1 LNLTIAKKR
10 APFCAGAGLQ
20 RNGHEITADFDSEN
34 EHFRESK
41 LESESQSRGDAMRWT
56 VAQVA
61 EALGVAAPAR
71 LDALAGV
78 AGVSIDSR
86 TIQPGELFIAIHGPS
101 HDGHDHVAAALAG
114 GATAGV
120 VAYSR
125 FVQYTEEIRGKLFA
139 VDDTLDALHR
149 LASRAC
155 AIWRV
160 QKPGRKIGGVAGSV
174 GKTTTKEIL
183 AALLAARFRVLKTQ
197 GNLNNEYGLPL
208 TLLQLDDQHDA
219 AVIEMGMSH
228 PGELA
233 RLARIAPPDVG
244 VITRVVV
251 EHLEFFSS
259 IEEIALAERE
269 LIENLAWPNA
279 TAVLNANDERVER
292 FAEVAHGPVL
302 WFSAGAATRAE
313 FRAEKIEERG
323 VSGSAFDFVS
333 PSGRARLDLPLIG
346 RHNVMNALAALAAAS
361 VWGIG
366 AEDALRVFPTLQ
378 PADKRGEVVKF
389 EEGFTV
395 INDSYNSSPTA
406 LNALAELLAATP
418 GFGRR
423 ILAAGEMREL
433 GDSAPDL
440 HRECGRQVAGLRKID
455 WIVGVQGPAEEFV
468 RAAVAAGHPAERA
481 KFFQNSAEAG
491 EFLAQFIQPN
501 DLLLLKGSRGVKM
514 EKILEAID
522 ARHQRHASSGVQAS
536 AEHAAAQPKGR
547 S

>member
-1 LNLTIAKKR
+1 
-10 APFCAGAGLQ
+10 
-20 RNGHEITADFDSEN
+20 
-34 EHFRESK
+34 
-41 LESESQSRGDAMRWT
+41 MRWT

-71 LDALAGV
+71 LDALAGL

-86 TIQPGELFIAIHGPS
+86 TVQPGELFIAIHGPS
-101 HDGHDHVAAALAG
+101 HDGHDHVAAALGA

-120 VAYSR
+120 VARGR
-125 FVQYTEEIRGKLFA
+125 FAQYPEEVRGKLFA

-149 LASRAC
+149 LASRAS
-155 AIWRV
+155 AIWRAA
-160 QKPGRKIGGVAGSV
+160 KPGRKIGGVAGSV

-183 AALLAARFRVLKTQ
+183 AALVAARFRVLKTQ

-208 TLLQLDDQHDA
+208 TLLQLDDRYDA

-228 PGELA
+228 RGELA

-244 VITRVVV
+244 VITRIAV

-279 TAVLNANDERVER
+279 TAVLNADDERVER
-292 FAEVAHGPVL
+292 FADVARGRVI
-302 WFSAGAATRAE
+302 WFSTGAGASGTARAQ

-323 VSGSAFDFVS
+323 VGGSAFDFVS
-333 PSGRARLDLPLIG
+333 PAGRSWLDLPLIG
-346 RHNVMNALAALAAAS
+346 RHNVMNAVAALAAAS

-366 AEDALRVFPTLQ
+366 ADDAQRVFPQLQ

-418 GFGRR
+418 GFARR

-433 GDSAPDL
+433 GDSAPQL
-440 HRECGRQVAGLRKID
+440 HRECGHHVAGLRKID
-455 WIVGVQGPAEEFV
+455 WIIGVQGPAEEFV
-468 RAAVAAGHPAERA
+468 KAAVAAGHPADHA
-481 KFFQNSAEAG
+481 KYFQNSAEAA
-491 EFLAQFIQPN
+491 EFLAKFIRSG

-514 EKILEAID
+514 EKILEVID
-522 ARHQRHASSGVQAS
+522 AHHERNERQPSGAAHAR
-536 AEHAAAQPKGR
+536 AEHSATQPKGQR
-547 S
+547 

>member
-1 LNLTIAKKR
+1 
-10 APFCAGAGLQ
+10 
-20 RNGHEITADFDSEN
+20 
-34 EHFRESK
+34 
-41 LESESQSRGDAMRWT
+41 MRWT

-71 LDALAGV
+71 LDALAGL

-86 TIQPGELFIAIHGPS
+86 TLQPGELFIAIHGPS
-101 HDGHDHVAAALAG
+101 HDGHDHVAAALAA

-120 VAYSR
+120 VARGKFARYS
-125 FVQYTEEIRGKLFA
+125 EEVRGKLFA
-139 VDDTLDALHR
+139 ADDTLDALHR

-155 AIWRV
+155 AIWR
-160 QKPGRKIGGVAGSV
+160 KAKSGRRIGGVAGSV

-183 AALLAARFRVLKTQ
+183 AALVAARFRVLKTQ

-228 PGELA
+228 RGELA

-244 VITRVVV
+244 VITRIAV

-269 LIENLAWPNA
+269 LIENLDWPHA
-279 TAVLNANDERVER
+279 TAVLNADDERVER
-292 FAEVAHGPVL
+292 FAEVARGPVL
-302 WFSAGAATRAE
+302 WFGMGAGDSTGTRGGRAARAE
-313 FRAEKIEERG
+313 FRAENIEERG
-323 VSGSAFDFVS
+323 VTGSAFDFVS
-333 PSGRARLDLPLIG
+333 PTGRARLELPLIG
-346 RHNVMNALAALAAAS
+346 RHNVMNAIAALTAAS

-366 AEDALRVFPTLQ
+366 AEDAQRVLPQLQ

-406 LNALAELLAATP
+406 LNALSELLAATP
-418 GFGRR
+418 GFSRR

-433 GDSAPDL
+433 GDSAPEL
-440 HRECGRQVAGLRKID
+440 HRECGRHVAGLRKID

-468 RAAVAAGHPAERA
+468 KAAIAAGHPQERA

-514 EKILEAID
+514 EKLLEAID
-522 ARHQRHASSGVQAS
+522 TGHARSGAQKSAEQTS
-536 AEHAAAQPKGR
+536 AEHAAPQPR
-547 S
+547 VQR

>member
-1 LNLTIAKKR
+1 
-10 APFCAGAGLQ
+10 
-20 RNGHEITADFDSEN
+20 
-34 EHFRESK
+34 
-41 LESESQSRGDAMRWT
+41 MRWT

-71 LDALAGV
+71 LDALAGL

-86 TIQPGELFIAIHGPS
+86 TVQPGELFIAIHGPS
-101 HDGHDHVAAALAG
+101 HDGHDHVAAALAA
-114 GATAGV
+114 GASAGV
-120 VAYSR
+120 VARGR
-125 FVQYTEEIRGKLFA
+125 FAQYPEEIRGKLLD

-155 AIWRV
+155 AIWRAA
-160 QKPGRKIGGVAGSV
+160 KPGRKIGGVAGSV

-183 AALLAARFRVLKTQ
+183 AALVAARFRVLKTQ

-208 TLLQLDDQHDA
+208 TLLKLSDEHDA

-228 PGELA
+228 RGELA

-244 VITRVVV
+244 VITRIAV

-259 IEEIALAERE
+259 IDEIALAERE
-269 LIENLAWPNA
+269 LIENLAWPHA
-279 TAVLNANDERVER
+279 TAVLNADDERVER
-292 FAEVAHGPVL
+292 FAEVARGPVL
-302 WFSAGAATRAE
+302 WFSASAGGSRSE

-333 PSGRARLDLPLIG
+333 PAGRARLELPLIG
-346 RHNVMNALAALAAAS
+346 RHNVMNAVAALAAAS

-366 AEDALRVFPTLQ
+366 EEDAQRVFPQLQ

-418 GFGRR
+418 GFSRR

-433 GDSAPDL
+433 GESAPEL
-440 HRECGRQVAGLRKID
+440 HRECGRQVAYLREID
-455 WIVGVQGPAEEFV
+455 WIIGVQGPAEEFV
-468 RAAVAAGHPAERA
+468 KAAVAAGHPAERA
-481 KFFQNSAEAG
+481 KYFQNSAEAA
-491 EFLAQFIQPN
+491 EFLAAFIQPH

-514 EKILEAID
+514 EKILDAID
-522 ARHQRHASSGVQAS
+522 SRHERHERQAGNGSQAS
-536 AEHAAAQPKGR
+536 AEHAAAHPKGQR
-547 S
+547 

>member
-1 LNLTIAKKR
+1 
-10 APFCAGAGLQ
+10 
-20 RNGHEITADFDSEN
+20 
-34 EHFRESK
+34 
-41 LESESQSRGDAMRWT
+41 MRWT

-71 LDALAGV
+71 LDALAGL

-86 TIQPGELFIAIHGPS
+86 TVQPGELFIAIHGPS
-101 HDGHDHVAAALAG
+101 HDGHDHVAGALAA

-120 VAYSR
+120 VARGR
-125 FVQYTEEIRGKLFA
+125 FAQYPEEIRGKLFG

-155 AIWRV
+155 TIWRAAR
-160 QKPGRKIGGVAGSV
+160 PGRKIGGVAGSV

-183 AALLAARFRVLKTQ
+183 AALVAARFRVLKTQ

-208 TLLQLDDQHDA
+208 TLLKLDDQHDA

-228 PGELA
+228 RGELA

-244 VITRVVV
+244 VITRIAV

-269 LIENLAWPNA
+269 LIENLAWPHA
-279 TAVLNANDERVER
+279 TAVLNADDQRVER
-292 FAEVAHGPVL
+292 FADVARGPVL
-302 WFSAGAATRAE
+302 WFSTSADAGSGAGGHGSAHAE

-323 VSGSAFDFVS
+323 VNGSAFDFIS
-333 PSGRARLDLPLIG
+333 PSGRARLELPLIG
-346 RHNVMNALAALAAAS
+346 RHNVMNAVAALAAAS

-366 AEDALRVFPTLQ
+366 AEDAQRVFPQLQ

-389 EEGFTV
+389 AEGFTV

-418 GFGRR
+418 GFTRR

-433 GDSAPDL
+433 GESAPEL
-440 HRECGRQVAGLRKID
+440 HRECGRHVAGLRKID
-455 WIVGVQGPAEEFV
+455 WIIGVQGPADEFV
-468 RAAVAAGHPAERA
+468 KAAVMAGHPAERA
-481 KFFQNSAEAG
+481 KYFQNSAEAG
-491 EFLAQFIQPN
+491 EFLANFIQPH

-514 EKILEAID
+514 ENILEAIE
-522 ARHQRHASSGVQAS
+522 ARHERQAHS
-536 AEHAAAQPKGR
+536 VSQANTEHVAAQPKGQR
-547 S
+547 

>member
-1 LNLTIAKKR
+1 
-10 APFCAGAGLQ
+10 
-20 RNGHEITADFDSEN
+20 
-34 EHFRESK
+34 
-41 LESESQSRGDAMRWT
+41 MRWT

-61 EALGVAAPAR
+61 KALGVAAPAR

-86 TIQPGELFIAIHGPS
+86 TIHAGELFIAIHGPS

-114 GATAGV
+114 GAAAGV
-120 VAYSR
+120 VAR
-125 FVQYTEEIRGKLFA
+125 DRWVQYAEEIRGKLFA

-155 AIWRV
+155 AIWRAA
-160 QKPGRKIGGVAGSV
+160 KPGRKIGGVAGSV
-174 GKTTTKEIL
+174 GKTTTKEIF

-228 PGELA
+228 RGELA

-244 VITRVVV
+244 VITRIAV

-269 LIENLAWPNA
+269 LIENLAWPHA
-279 TAVLNANDERVER
+279 TAVLNADDERVAR
-292 FAEVAHGPVL
+292 FAQVARGPVL
-302 WFSAGAATRAE
+302 WFSSGRGAAASGAARAE
-313 FRAEKIEERG
+313 FRAEEIEERG
-323 VSGSAFDFVS
+323 VSGSAFDYVS
-333 PSGRARLDLPLIG
+333 PAGRARLELPLIG
-346 RHNVMNALAALAAAS
+346 RHNVMNAVAALAAAS

-366 AEDALRVFPTLQ
+366 AEDAQRVFPQLQ

-395 INDSYNSSPTA
+395 INDSYNSSPAA

-418 GFGRR
+418 GFARR

-433 GDSAPDL
+433 GESTPEL
-440 HRECGRQVAGLRKID
+440 HRECGRYVAGLRKIE
-455 WIVGVQGPAEEFV
+455 WIIGVQGPAEEFV
-468 RAAVAAGHPAERA
+468 KAAVAAGHPAERA
-481 KFFQNSAEAG
+481 RFFQNSGEAG
-491 EFLAQFIQPN
+491 EFLAPFIKPN

-522 ARHQRHASSGVQAS
+522 AGYVRSGAQTNGAQKSAQRTGG
-536 AEHAAAQPKGR
+536 EHAAVQPKAQR
-547 S
+547 

>member
-1 LNLTIAKKR
+1 
-10 APFCAGAGLQ
+10 
-20 RNGHEITADFDSEN
+20 
-34 EHFRESK
+34 
-41 LESESQSRGDAMRWT
+41 MRWT
-56 VAQVA
+56 VARVA

-71 LDALAGV
+71 LDALAGL

-86 TIQPGELFIAIHGPS
+86 TLQPGELFIAIYGPS
-101 HDGHDHVAAALAG
+101 HDGHDHVAAALAA

-120 VAYSR
+120 VARGR
-125 FVQYTEEIRGKLFA
+125 FALYPEEIRGKLFA

-155 AIWRV
+155 AIWRAA
-160 QKPGRKIGGVAGSV
+160 KPGRKIGGVAGSV

-183 AALLAARFRVLKTQ
+183 AALVAARFRVLKTQ

-208 TLLQLDDQHDA
+208 TLLKLSDEHDA

-228 PGELA
+228 RGELA

-244 VITRVVV
+244 VVTRVAV

-259 IEEIALAERE
+259 IDEIALAERE
-269 LIENLAWPNA
+269 LIENLAWPHA
-279 TAVLNANDERVER
+279 TAVLNADDDRVQR
-292 FAEVAHGPVL
+292 FAEVARGPVL
-302 WFSAGAATRAE
+302 WFGTSSGAGARAGSGSGDRGDAARAE

-333 PSGRARLDLPLIG
+333 PAGRARLDLPLIG
-346 RHNVMNALAALAAAS
+346 RHNVMNAVAALAAAS

-366 AEDALRVFPTLQ
+366 AEDAQRVFPQLQ

-418 GFGRR
+418 GFSRR

-433 GDSAPDL
+433 GESAPKL
-440 HRECGRQVAGLRKID
+440 HRECGRHVAGLRKID
-455 WIVGVQGPAEEFV
+455 WIIGVQGPAEEFV
-468 RAAVAAGHPAERA
+468 KAAVASGHPADRA
-481 KFFQNSAEAG
+481 KYFQNSEEAG
-491 EFLAQFIQPN
+491 EFLAGFIRPD

-522 ARHQRHASSGVQAS
+522 AGHARSTAQAD
-536 AEHAAAQPKGR
+536 AEHAAAQPKGQR
-547 S
+547 

>member
-1 LNLTIAKKR
+1 
-10 APFCAGAGLQ
+10 
-20 RNGHEITADFDSEN
+20 
-34 EHFRESK
+34 
-41 LESESQSRGDAMRWT
+41 MRWT
-56 VAQVA
+56 VGQVA

-71 LDALAGV
+71 LDALAGL

-101 HDGHDHVAAALAG
+101 HDGHDHLAAALAG
-114 GATAGV
+114 GAAAGV
-120 VAYSR
+120 VAGAKFARYA
-125 FVQYTEEIRGKLFA
+125 EEIRGKLFT

-155 AIWRV
+155 AIWRAA
-160 QKPGRKIGGVAGSV
+160 KPSRKIGGVAGSV

-183 AALLAARFRVLKTQ
+183 AALVAARFRVLKTQ

-228 PGELA
+228 RGELA
-233 RLARIAPPDVG
+233 RLARIARPDVG
-244 VITRVVV
+244 VITRIAV

-269 LIENLAWPNA
+269 LIENLAWPDA
-279 TAVLNANDERVER
+279 TAVLNADDERVVR
-292 FAEVAHGPVL
+292 FADVARGRVL
-302 WFSAGAATRAE
+302 WFSTGSNRGIGAGTGAGSSGGGAPAE
-313 FRAEKIEERG
+313 FRAEKIAECG

-333 PSGRARLDLPLIG
+333 PAGRVRLELPLLG
-346 RHNVMNALAALAAAS
+346 RHNVMNAVAALAAAS

-366 AEDALRVFPTLQ
+366 LEDAQRIFPHLQ

-389 EEGFTV
+389 QEGFTV

-406 LNALAELLAATP
+406 LNALAELLATTP
-418 GFGRR
+418 GFARR

-433 GDSAPDL
+433 GDSSSEL
-440 HRECGRQVAGLRKID
+440 HRDCGRYVAGLRKID
-455 WIVGVQGPAEEFV
+455 WIIGVQGPAEELV
-468 RAAVAAGHPAERA
+468 RAAVAAGHPQERA
-481 KFFQNSAEAG
+481 KFFQNSAEAA
-491 EFLAQFIQPN
+491 EFLAGFIQPQ

-522 ARHQRHASSGVQAS
+522 ASHQRHAESGVPAG
-536 AEHAAAQPKGR
+536 AARAAQPKVR
-547 S
+547 H

>member
-1 LNLTIAKKR
+1 
-10 APFCAGAGLQ
+10 
-20 RNGHEITADFDSEN
+20 
-34 EHFRESK
+34 
-41 LESESQSRGDAMRWT
+41 MRWT

-71 LDALAGV
+71 LDALAGL

-86 TIQPGELFIAIHGPS
+86 TVQPGELFIAIHGPS
-101 HDGHDHVAAALAG
+101 HDGHDHVAAALAA
-114 GATAGV
+114 GAAAGV
-120 VAYSR
+120 VARGR
-125 FVQYTEEIRGKLFA
+125 FAQYPEEIRGKLFA

-149 LASRAC
+149 LASRAS
-155 AIWRV
+155 AIWRAA
-160 QKPGRKIGGVAGSV
+160 KPGRKIGGVAGSV

-183 AALLAARFRVLKTQ
+183 AALVAARFRVLKTQ

-208 TLLQLDDQHDA
+208 TLLQLDDRYDA

-228 PGELA
+228 RGELA

-244 VITRVVV
+244 VITRIAV

-279 TAVLNANDERVER
+279 TAVLNADDERVER
-292 FAEVAHGPVL
+292 FADVARGRVI
-302 WFSAGAATRAE
+302 WFSTGAGASGTARAQ
-313 FRAEKIEERG
+313 FRAEKIEEHG
-323 VSGSAFDFVS
+323 VSGSSFDFVS
-333 PSGRARLDLPLIG
+333 PAGRARLELPLIG
-346 RHNVMNALAALAAAS
+346 RHNVMNAVAALAAAS

-366 AEDALRVFPTLQ
+366 ADDAQRVFPQLQ

-418 GFGRR
+418 GFARR

-433 GDSAPDL
+433 GDSAPQL
-440 HRECGRQVAGLRKID
+440 HRECGHHVAGLRKID
-455 WIVGVQGPAEEFV
+455 WIIGVQGPAEEFV
-468 RAAVAAGHPAERA
+468 KAAVAAGHPADHA
-481 KFFQNSAEAG
+481 KYFQNSAEAAQ
-491 EFLAQFIQPN
+491 FLAKFIRSG

-514 EKILEAID
+514 EKILEVID
-522 ARHQRHASSGVQAS
+522 AHHERNERQPSGAAHAR
-536 AEHAAAQPKGR
+536 AEHSATQPKGQR
-547 S
+547 